1 MDQAMTAFR
10 TANSAA
16 RVAHDITLSDVSAAD
31 MAVGPFSLPH
41 APLSMPRQQ
50 LEPVRARS
58 RGVFSAILSSFR
70 LLAVGT
76 ARSGS

>member
-1 MDQAMTAFR
+1 MTAFR
-10 TANSAA
+10 VTNSAA

-31 MAVGPFSLPH
+31 MAVGPYSLPH

-58 RGVFSAILSSFR
+58 RGMLAAILSSFR
-70 LLAVGT
+70 LLAVGN